1 MARSTDKRVF
11 TTPAWIQAAKCWF
24 IDYGFRHNPDALGRL
39 ATEVRT
45 GEITPREWATRYGL
59 SETWVEGWAK
69 EVIATW
75 EMEPYLIGD
84 LDRPNGNRP
93 NILYPQPR
101 DARKPADVFNFSV
114 STMPT
119 STLSAG
125 ILAGGSRENPGDD
138 GRRFKKQMRD
148 ILERALEQYEKHVLT
163 SGASR
168 EIVVPRAPYLKIE
181 TAALYFFCEMSP
193 QTLLQNLIMRV
204 GAETTVYRWIKE
216 ITKLLDLPMKRRGR
230 HSASGTCK
238 GTSV

>member
-1 MARSTDKRVF
+1 M
-11 TTPAWIQAAKCWF
+11 PPLW
-24 IDYGFRHNPDALGRL
+24 
-39 ATEVRT
+39 
-45 GEITPREWATRYGL
+45 EWATRYGL
-59 SETWVEGWAK
+59 GETWVEGWAK

-101 DARKPADVFNFSV
+101 DARKPADEFKFSV

-119 STLSAG
+119 SKLSIG
-125 ILAGGSRENPGDD
+125 ILAGGSKKDPDD
-138 GRRFKKQMRD
+138 DWLRFKKQTKDNLDRA
-148 ILERALEQYEKHVLT
+148 IERYRKHALA

-168 EIVVPRAPYLKIE
+168 EVVMPKELRLKIE

-204 GAETTVYRWIKE
+204 GAETTVYRWIK
-216 ITKLLDLPMKRRGR
+216 KLPSSRPPR
-230 HSASGTCK
+230 
-238 GTSV
+238 